1 MKNGK
6 EFAEKMFS
14 EMENNNNNEVQEKLY
29 STGNDELDNL
39 LEKAYNEGYEAAQK
53 EFSEKDPEEGKNHR
67 GLGRAAVVGGAAGVV
82 GRHVGKKATE
92 KALKEGESL
101 SDAEKKGDK
110 KAVKAGAAVGAAV
123 GAANA
128 INNDRQT
135 VKILGTKIKV
145 GNNIVDEAKK
155 VVKNTK
161 GAKKLEKQIKEGTLK
176 GKSREIAKDLV
187 VKRKGAAKEAA
198 KEVAKKGGKIA
209 AITGA
214 VAAAGAL
221 GAKLGKKK
229 NDDERRLTRAKN
241 KVK

>member
-1 MKNGK
+1 MINGK

-14 EMENNNNNEVQEKLY
+14 DVNNDNTQEKLY
-29 STGNDELDNL
+29 STGSEELDAM
-39 LEKAYNEGYEAAQK
+39 LEKAFSEGYEYAQK
-53 EFSEKDPEEGKNHR
+53 EFAKKDPEEGKNHR
-67 GLGRAAVVGGAAGVV
+67 GLGRAAVVGGAGGVV

-128 INNDRQT
+128 IKNDRPASFE
-135 VKILGTKIKV
+135 LFGNKIKL
-145 GNNIVDEAKK
+145 GNSIVDEAKEA
-155 VVKNTK
+155 VKNTK

-176 GKSREIAKDLV
+176 GKSREIAEGLV
-187 VKRKGAAKEAA
+187 VKRKDAAKKAA
-198 KEVAKKGGKIA
+198 KEVAKRGGKIA
-209 AITGA
+209 AMTGA

-241 KVK
+241 RVK